1 MSDLVD
7 GGQAEPTTD
16 LFVRFYSSNGG
27 VWKSWM
33 STPLLN
39 QGQAAILG
47 MHDIKMR
54 PWVVGN
60 EVKVRPIMVV
70 ALT

>member
-1 MSDLVD
+1 MSFI
-7 GGQAEPTTD
+7 
-16 LFVRFYSSNGG
+16 LFIVYNSTNGG

-33 STPLLN
+33 STPILN

-47 MHDIKMR
+47 MHDIKMK

-60 EVKVRPIMVV
+60 EIKIRPIMVV

>member
-1 MSDLVD
+1 
-7 GGQAEPTTD
+7 
-16 LFVRFYSSNGG
+16 
-27 VWKSWM
+27 M
-33 STPLLN
+33 STPILN

-47 MHDIKMR
+47 MHDIKMK

>member
-1 MSDLVD
+1 M
-7 GGQAEPTTD
+7 PTCD
-16 LFVRFYSSNGG
+16 SRSSNGG

-33 STPLLN
+33 STPILN

-47 MHDIKMR
+47 MHDIKMK